1 MRRLRLRAILLAVG
15 LLLAACSG
23 ADQTSASSGAGDAG
37 PEEEADMATAPAGV
51 GEELTDVA
59 AGAQPADDGGA
70 EGGIAGDAAASPV
83 EGEPVPDAALAAERR
98 GERIIKEGSMTVEV
112 GEDGYQRAFQ
122 RVVSTATS
130 LGGAVVSSTT
140 RTTEDGATSGTVTVR
155 VPVAGYE
162 DLLASAGDIGTVRS
176 QDITSQ
182 DVTAEFV
189 DLEARLRHEQAQEA
203 FYLGLLE
210 DAAGVQD
217 AIAVQQQLTG
227 IQERIEQLRGR
238 LNVLDDRTSFSTLT
252 VELVEPDTTSLL
264 ADEDPGSLSI
274 AAYIDRAARAF
285 VTVVGWLIVLAGA
298 TAPVL
303 VPLLIAAL
311 AWRLFRRPA
320 PARGA
325 ATMAADS
332 D

>member
-1 MRRLRLRAILLAVG
+1 MRRLRLTAILLAVG

-23 ADQTSASSGAGDAG
+23 ADQADSSAGDAG
-37 PEEEADMATAPAGV
+37 PETAAMDDAVDAPIGDADAEG
-51 GEELTDVA
+51 
-59 AGAQPADDGGA
+59 GGA
-70 EGGIAGDAAASPV
+70 EGIAGDAAAEPV
-83 EGEPVPDAALAAERR
+83 EGEPVPDAVPVVERQ

-112 GEDGYQRAFQ
+112 AEDGYQRAFQ
-122 RVVSTATS
+122 RVVSAATS

-140 RTTEDGATSGTVTVR
+140 RTTDDGATSGTVTVR
-155 VPVAGYE
+155 VPVASYE
-162 DLLASAGDIGTVRS
+162 DLLASTGEIGTVRS

-210 DAAGVQD
+210 EADGVQD
-217 AIAVQQQLTG
+217 AIAVQQQLAG

-252 VELVEPDTTSLL
+252 VELVEPDTASVL
-264 ADEDPGSLSI
+264 AGQEPGSLSI
-274 AAYIDRAARAF
+274 AAYVDRAERAF

-311 AWRLFRRPA
+311 AWRLFRRPEPA
-320 PARGA
+320 PVA
-325 ATMAADS
+325 ASMATDS